1 MQSNSKCL
9 DLSKVDPVGLGE
21 RSPISVHSLRS
32 TDTVRAGSSN
42 FGNENGCLRK
52 QVHEV
57 VNKVSHSIGSTVR
70 VLLGGRTSM

>member
-1 MQSNSKCL
+1 MRSNSKCL
-9 DLSKVDPVGLGE
+9 DLSEFDPVGLS
-21 RSPISVHSLRS
+21 SPISVQSLRS

-70 VLLGGRTSM
+70 VLLGGRT